1 MMVEFKGEKIKGSKA
16 NKLLPQVEK
25 DRIGVNKI
33 YLFSKYLLSTFYVSG
48 TLRDPVV
55 TLQK

>member
-1 MMVEFKGEKIKGSKA
+1 MVEFKRKKIKGSKP
-16 NKLLPQVEK
+16 NKLLQQVEK

-33 YLFSKYLLSTFYVSG
+33 YLISKCLLSTHYVSG

>member
-1 MMVEFKGEKIKGSKA
+1 MMVEFKRKKIKGSKP
-16 NKLLPQVEK
+16 NKLLQQVEK

-33 YLFSKYLLSTFYVSG
+33 YLFSKCLLSTHYVSG